1 MTEEQLADHILIGRI
16 GAVYGIKGWVK
27 LISFANPQENILAY
41 RKFILLD
48 GGQSDTLEIDQ
59 SKPQGKGFVAHIR
72 GCDDREQARLYTGKG
87 LYIEK
92 ALLPELQA
100 GEYYW
105 HQLTGL
111 RVITSSGDDLG
122 NVDHLLETGAND
134 VLVVRGDTRSIDR
147 EERLIPYLYGQVVEE
162 VDLDQEVIR
171 VNWDKDY

>member
-92 ALLPELQA
+92 ALLPEL
-100 GEYYW
+100 
-105 HQLTGL
+105 TG
-111 RVITSSGDDLG
+111 S
-122 NVDHLLETGAND
+122 
-134 VLVVRGDTRSIDR
+134 
-147 EERLIPYLYGQVVEE
+147 
-162 VDLDQEVIR
+162 
-171 VNWDKDY
+171 